1 MLDRDAAATGIA
13 LDIAAMI
20 AATLDSADGQWV
32 LQKREQA
39 EAELVLSTADEKRV
53 ATHIVDRTF
62 VENDERWVIDYKS
75 ARLDA
80 IDGLARY
87 AEQYRPQLER
97 YAGLFTREG
106 RPVRKAVFFLAHGKL
121 VEL

>member
-1 MLDRDAAATGIA
+1 MHDLRTGRQIAHRDEVATERFA
-13 LDIAAMI
+13 CVFLARH
-20 AATLDSADGQWV
+20 V